1 MKKIALITGGSRG
14 IGRAITLQLAES
26 GYRVLINYHTNL
38 QAAEDTLNQ
47 VLKKGGE
54 GELFQCNIGDHNE
67 VTKAFTKWK
76 AQNEGKIISV
86 LINNAGIRKDNLFVW
101 IEPEQWNSVLDTNL
115 NSFYFVTRQVIQ
127 DMIINKFGRIVNIV
141 SLSGLKGM
149 PGQVNYSAA
158 KAGVIGATK
167 ALAQEV
173 GKKNIT
179 VNAVA
184 PGFIKTEMT
193 QDLDEAGLKKLV
205 PLNRFGEAE
214 EVADLVSFLVSD
226 KAGYITGEIIS
237 INGGLYT

>member
-1 MKKIALITGGSRG
+1 MKRIALVTGGSRG
-14 IGRAITLQLAES
+14 IGKAIALQLATD
-26 GYRVLINYHTNL
+26 GFYVLVNFHSNR
-38 QAAEDTLNQ
+38 QAAEETLNEINSN
-47 VLKKGGE
+47 GGE
-54 GELFQCNIGDHNE
+54 GELFRCNVADKEDIAQ
-67 VTKAFTKWK
+67 AFSEWK
-76 AQNEGKIISV
+76 SNNEGQIISV
-86 LINNAGIRKDNLFVW
+86 LINNAGIRKDNLFVFT
-101 IEPEQWNSVLDTNL
+101 ENEQWYDVINTNL
-115 NSFYFVTRQVIQ
+115 NSFYHITRQVIQ
-127 DMIINKFGRIVNIV
+127 DMVVNKFGRIVNIV

-184 PGFIKTEMT
+184 PGFIKTDMT
-193 QDLDEAGLKKLV
+193 HDLDESTLKKNI
-205 PLNRFGEAE
+205 PLNRFGESQ

-226 KAGYITGEIIS
+226 KAGYITGEVIS

>member
-1 MKKIALITGGSRG
+1 MKKIALVTGGSRG
-14 IGRAITLQLAES
+14 IGKAITLQLAES
-26 GYRVLINYHTNL
+26 GYRVLVNYHTNL
-38 QAAEDTLNQ
+38 KAAEETLDE
-47 VLKKGGE
+47 VVKKGGE
-54 GELFQCNIGDHNE
+54 GELFQCNVGDPEE
-67 VTKAFTKWK
+67 VAKAFSAWK
-76 AQNEGKIISV
+76 SKNEGKIISV

-101 IEPEQWNSVLDTNL
+101 IEPGQWDSVINTNL
-115 NSFYFVTRQVIQ
+115 NSFYYITRQIIQ

-179 VNAVA
+179 VNAIA

-193 QDLDEAGLKKLV
+193 QDLDESGLKKLI
-205 PLNRFGEAE
+205 PLNRFGEAN
-214 EVADLVSFLVSD
+214 EVADLVSFLVSE
-226 KAGYITGEIIS
+226 KAGYITGEVIS